1 MVCGWTH
8 YDDMVIIEL
17 SSLDDPRLHDY
28 TGLTD
33 VSLRKSLES
42 ANGLYIAEGDKVI
55 TRAIAAGHQPRSVL
69 LAERWLE
76 SLLPIIDSVDVPI
89 FVASEELIEDLTGFH
104 VHRGA
109 LAAMNRPDLPNVDD
123 LIGDSSG
130 ARRIV
135 VLENLVN
142 HTNVGAVFRSM
153 AALGFDAVLLTE
165 SASDPLYRRSVRV
178 SMGTVFQVPWTR
190 ISPWPRAMQELK
202 DRGWIT
208 ASLALTPEALTL
220 DEFAVLPDV
229 QAPDSKVALIL
240 GTEGDGLS
248 KATISHADYSVI
260 IPMSGGVDSLNVAA
274 AGAVAAWELRVR

>member
-1 MVCGWTH
+1 M
-8 YDDMVIIEL
+8 IIPL
-17 SSLDDPRLHDY
+17 NSLDDARLHDY
-28 TGLTD
+28 MGLTD
-33 VSLRKSLES
+33 VALRKSLE
-42 ANGLYIAEGDKVI
+42 AENGLYIAEGDKVI
-55 TRAIAAGHQPRSVL
+55 TRAVAAGHEPRSVL
-69 LAERWLE
+69 LAERWLD
-76 SLLPIIDSVDVPI
+76 SLVPIIHSVDPTDEVPI
-89 FVASEELIEDLTGFH
+89 FVASEELIEAVTGFH

-109 LAAMNRPDLPNVDD
+109 LASMNRPALPTLES
-123 LIGDSSG
+123 LIGHDSG

-190 ISPWPRAMQELK
+190 ISPWPRGLQELK

-208 ASLALTPEALTL
+208 VSLALTADSIAL
-220 DEFAVLPDV
+220 DEFTALPEVRDP
-229 QAPDSKVALIL
+229 QSKVALIL

-260 IPMSGGVDSLNVAA
+260 IPMAGGVDSLNVAA

>member
-89 FVASEELIEDLTGFH
+89 FVASEELIEELTGFH

>member
-76 SLLPIIDSVDVPI
+76 SLLPIIDSTDVPI
-89 FVASEELIEDLTGFH
+89 FVASEELIEELTGFH

-109 LAAMNRPDLPNVDD
+109 LAAMNRPDLPSVDD

-190 ISPWPRAMQELK
+190 ISPWPCGMQELK